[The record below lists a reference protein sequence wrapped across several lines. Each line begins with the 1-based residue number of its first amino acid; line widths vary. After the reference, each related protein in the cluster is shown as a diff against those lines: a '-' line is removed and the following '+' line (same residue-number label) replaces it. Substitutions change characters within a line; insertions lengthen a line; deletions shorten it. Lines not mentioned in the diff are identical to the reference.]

1 MPQVK
6 VIAEPGAHDF
16 TVECVVNGP
25 RERVYRAHV
34 DPEAIPHW
42 WGPSFLTTTVERLEP
57 RKGGIWRFVQRDTQG
72 NEYAFNGVYHECIP
86 SERII
91 RTWEFEG
98 MPGHVLLETV
108 TFEDTPD
115 GKTLLRS
122 QSVFQSVADRD
133 GMLATGAT
141 EAGKDMYERLE
152 EYVGQAR

>member
-6 VIAEPGAHDF
+6 VTAQPRAHDF
-16 TVECVVNGP
+16 MVECVIDGP
-25 RERVYRAHV
+25 RERVFQAHV

-42 WGPSFLTTTVERLEP
+42 WGPRSLTTTVERLEP
-57 RKGGIWRFVQRDTQG
+57 RKGGIWRFIQRDARG
-72 NEYAFNGVYHECIP
+72 NEYAFSGVFHECLP

-108 TFEDTPD
+108 TFEDLPG

-122 QSVFQSVADRD
+122 QSLFQSVADRD
-133 GMLATGAT
+133 GMLAAGAT
-141 EAGKDMYERLE
+141 EGGTQMWQRLE
-152 EYVGQAR
+152 EYLAQAG